1 MSFTED
7 IKNEVSQIVDETH
20 EEKMAML
27 AAIVKIN
34 GTLGITNKGLEI
46 RIKTEN
52 KNTAKFI
59 YTMFQEVFHIVPK
72 ISYSINPKF
81 KKNEVYMVSTTNN
94 PRKILQDLEIMEE
107 NGQMNATPSKQLIAT
122 LDILKCYLRG
132 AFLASGSINNPQ
144 SGYHLEIST
153 NDEELSK
160 YMAHLL
166 NRYKLGAKTAKR
178 RNKYITYLKKSE
190 NIADFLK
197 LIKSNEGLM
206 FFEDYRIQKDFVN
219 SSNRA
224 LNCDIANSKKIADL
238 FKKHKKIIEDIHKYY
253 LYNSLTERQKKIIEI
268 RLEHEEFALA
278 AIAEAYNEETG
289 ESISKSTVYN
299 EFEKMNKEVTKM
311 EHLING

>member
-1 MSFTED
+1 MSFTEE
-7 IKNEVSQIVDETH
+7 IKNEVSQIDDETSK
-20 EEKMAML
+20 EKLAML
-27 AAIVKIN
+27 AALVKIN
-34 GTLGITNKGLEI
+34 GTLGISNKGLEI

-52 KNTAKFI
+52 KNTANFI
-59 YTMFQEVFHIVPK
+59 YRMFQEVFHIVPK
-72 ISYSINPKF
+72 VSYSINSKF

-94 PRKILQDLEIMEE
+94 PRKILQDLEIMEQ
-107 NGQMNATPSKQLIAT
+107 NGQMNSTPSRHLIAS

-153 NDEELSK
+153 NEEELAH

-166 NRYKLGAKTAKR
+166 NRFKLDAKVAKR

-197 LIKSNEGLM
+197 LIKSSDGLM
-206 FFEDYRIQKDFVN
+206 YFEDYRIQKDFVN

-238 FKKHKKIIEDIHKYY
+238 YKKHQKIIDDIHKYSLFETLTPRQKTIIQIRLDHEEY
-253 LYNSLTERQKKIIEI
+253 SLT
-268 RLEHEEFALA
+268 
-278 AIAEAYNEETG
+278 AIAEEYNAETG

-299 EFEKMNKEVTKM
+299 EFEKLHKMVEKM
-311 EHLING
+311 EKSING